1 MAKFKGFVRVASSFN
16 LMEIRMAVAALEGAD
31 ILTIAPGT
39 ELSNT
44 MPHASLAFG
53 PLEIHVPRDKA
64 DEAAALLNAV
74 ATGTVIPHDQ
84 RDLIEDAPDDEHGD
98 GREPLRSDASIGDK
112 IRNLLGFALGGVSQP
127 LKGMLVERRERR
139 SDD

>member
-1 MAKFKGFVRVASSFN
+1 MAKFKGFVRIASSYN

-31 ILTIAPGT
+31 ILAIAPGT

-53 PLEIHVPRDKA
+53 PLEIHVPADKA

-74 ATGTVIPHDQ
+74 AAGTVIPHDQ
-84 RDLIEDAPDDEHGD
+84 RDLMEEVAEDPPA
-98 GREPLRSDASIGDK
+98 PLRSEASIGDK
-112 IRNLLGFALGGVSQP
+112 IRNLLGFVIGGVSQP
-127 LKGMLVERRERR
+127 LRGVLVERRKRQ
-139 SDD
+139 DGD